1 MKKDFKIIGA
11 GVSGL
16 TLAYELLK
24 KGETVKIYESTDFV
38 GGLASTLIKDNIP
51 FDCGPHLF
59 HSAHEEIIEYWRDL
73 VGDDL
78 VEKQFFAGN
87 FVEGKFYDYPINKET
102 IKDQYLEEEIET
114 ILYELSDIDE
124 EKLASS
130 SNYSDY
136 VTNLCGPFLAEK
148 FFKKYPEKLWG
159 LKTDDLSARFAPR
172 RIEIRD
178 TRRPFHSGEGK
189 FAGIIEGGCG
199 VISNVLKE
207 KIEDLGGVINFNS
220 RVTNFYSDG
229 DGRSI
234 SVNSLEINN
243 SEVIDVRNSIII
255 STLPLNVN
263 ARLANIDTNLY
274 FRSCMLINIVIKGED
289 PFPSEFDWLYF
300 GSEDVPFHR
309 VGMQSRFSRKGLD
322 NDMHIM
328 CCEISYT
335 EKPSDKKILKWEKDS
350 IEYLVKNNLI
360 KKSKIFSINIHDA
373 GPVYPGYF
381 GGHEEE
387 VSKVNSELGRLT
399 NYYLLG
405 SLAEYAYSD
414 LQVLTAKAI
423 DLAQEL
429 STSNK
434 KIKSEIIKDETVTLP
449 SSYFKFGNE
458 LISSNK
464 IDPVFIIAEIGLC
477 HNGSVDICKKLILA
491 SKKSGF
497 NAAKIQTYVPGRI
510 SKKTR
515 TSRYYEET
523 LDAEESISSMLDR
536 IIFSND
542 ELTEIFSYAKEIQIE
557 LFSTPFDAASVELL
571 ENQNVS
577 GYKISS
583 MDLVNAPLIREV
595 CKTGKPVILSTG
607 MASMS
612 HIENALSLCLSMGV
626 SELSVLH
633 CVSSYPCPLE
643 MANLSRIK
651 RIGNSF
657 GVITGFSDHTLE
669 IITPSLAVA
678 LGARV
683 IEKHVTLG
691 KDMDGPDHNFSLV
704 PVEMKEMVALVR
716 KTEKSLISHQMDV
729 SSSELSA
736 KQNLRRSIYAAKEIK
751 SGERLNHHNLVI
763 KSPGD
768 GIPADQYDFLLDKE
782 LKVGI
787 EEDFPIKWENLF
799 D

>member
-1 MKKDFKIIGA
+1 MKKNFKIIGA

-24 KGETVKIYESTDFV
+24 KGEDVEIFESTNFV
-38 GGLASTLIKDNIP
+38 GGLASTIYKDGIP

-59 HSAHEEIIEYWRDL
+59 HSAHSEIIDYWRDL
-73 VGDDL
+73 VGNKL
-78 VEKQFFAGN
+78 VEKQFYAGN
-87 FVEGKFYDYPINKET
+87 FVDGKFYDYPINKET
-102 IKDQYLEEEIET
+102 LKEQYSKKEIE
-114 ILYELSDIDE
+114 IIQKELSNIDNK
-124 EKLASS
+124 KLASS
-130 SNYSDY
+130 NNYGEY
-136 VTNLCGPFLAEK
+136 VNNLCGPFLAEK

-159 LKTDDLSARFAPR
+159 LKTNDLSARFAPR
-172 RIEIRD
+172 RIEIREN
-178 TRRPFHSGEGK
+178 RRPFHSGEGK

-199 VISNVLKE
+199 VFSNELFKR
-207 KIEDLGGVINFNS
+207 ITDLGGVINFNS
-220 RVTNFYSDG
+220 RLSDLSFNG
-229 DGRSI
+229 KGRSL
-234 SVNSLEINN
+234 SVKSLSINKSQKIN
-243 SEVIDVRNSIII
+243 TENSIII
-255 STLPLNVN
+255 STLPLSTN
-263 ARLANIDTNLY
+263 ASLADIKTNLY

-300 GSEDVPFHR
+300 GSDDVPFHR
-309 VGMQSRFSRKGLD
+309 VGLQTRFSRKGIED
-322 NDMHIM
+322 DIYIM

-335 EKPSDKKILKWEKDS
+335 KKPSQKKIKKWEDDS
-350 IEYLVKNNLI
+350 INYLVKNNLL
-360 KKSKIFSINIHDA
+360 KESSIITTNIHDA
-373 GPVYPGYF
+373 GAVYPGYF
-381 GGHEEE
+381 SGHEEE
-387 VSKVNSELGRLT
+387 VSRINSELGRLT

-429 STSNK
+429 STFNK
-434 KIKSEIIKDETVTLP
+434 NIKSEIIKEQNITLP
-449 SSYFKFGNE
+449 SSVFNFGSE
-458 LISSNK
+458 VISASK
-464 IDPVFIIAEIGLC
+464 HDPVFIIAEIGLC
-477 HNGSVDICKKLILA
+477 HNGSVDICKRLILA
-491 SKKSGF
+491 SKNAGF
-497 NAAKIQTYVPGRI
+497 NAAKIQTYLPGRI

-536 IIFSND
+536 IIFTNK
-542 ELTEIFSYAKEIQIE
+542 ELSEIFLYAKEIGIE
-557 LFSTPFDAASVELL
+557 LFSTPFDEKSVKLL
-571 ENQNVS
+571 EEQNVS

-583 MDLVNAPLIREV
+583 MDLVNLPLIRAV

-607 MASMS
+607 MATMA
-612 HIENALSLCLSMGV
+612 HIENAINECLSLGI

-643 MANLSRIK
+643 MSNLARIK
-651 RIGNSF
+651 KISNSF

-669 IITPSLAVA
+669 TVTPSLAVTM
-678 LGARV
+678 GARV

-691 KDMDGPDHNFSLV
+691 KEMDGPDHNFSLV
-704 PVEMKEMVALVR
+704 PDEMEEMVKLLR
-716 KTEKSLISHQMDV
+716 KTEQSLRSHQMDI

-736 KQNLRRSIYAAKEIK
+736 KQNLRRSIYAATEIK
-751 SGERLNHHNLVI
+751 PGEKLSHKNLII

-782 LKVGI
+782 VKSSIKV
-787 EEDFPIKWENLF
+787 DFPIKWENLF

>member
-1 MKKDFKIIGA
+1 
-11 GVSGL
+11 
-16 TLAYELLK
+16 
-24 KGETVKIYESTDFV
+24 
-38 GGLASTLIKDNIP
+38 
-51 FDCGPHLF
+51 
-59 HSAHEEIIEYWRDL
+59 
-73 VGDDL
+73 
-78 VEKQFFAGN
+78 
-87 FVEGKFYDYPINKET
+87 
-102 IKDQYLEEEIET
+102 
-114 ILYELSDIDE
+114 
-124 EKLASS
+124 
-130 SNYSDY
+130 
-136 VTNLCGPFLAEK
+136 
-148 FFKKYPEKLWG
+148 
-159 LKTDDLSARFAPR
+159 
-172 RIEIRD
+172 
-178 TRRPFHSGEGK
+178 
-189 FAGIIEGGCG
+189 
-199 VISNVLKE
+199 
-207 KIEDLGGVINFNS
+207 
-220 RVTNFYSDG
+220 
-229 DGRSI
+229 
-234 SVNSLEINN
+234 
-243 SEVIDVRNSIII
+243 
-255 STLPLNVN
+255 
-263 ARLANIDTNLY
+263 
-274 FRSCMLINIVIKGED
+274 
-289 PFPSEFDWLYF
+289 
-300 GSEDVPFHR
+300 
-309 VGMQSRFSRKGLD
+309 
-322 NDMHIM
+322 
-328 CCEISYT
+328 
-335 EKPSDKKILKWEKDS
+335 
-350 IEYLVKNNLI
+350 
-360 KKSKIFSINIHDA
+360 
-373 GPVYPGYF
+373 
-381 GGHEEE
+381 
-387 VSKVNSELGRLT
+387 
-399 NYYLLG
+399 
-405 SLAEYAYSD
+405 
-414 LQVLTAKAI
+414 
-423 DLAQEL
+423 
-429 STSNK
+429 
-434 KIKSEIIKDETVTLP
+434 
-449 SSYFKFGNE
+449 
-458 LISSNK
+458 
-464 IDPVFIIAEIGLC
+464 
-477 HNGSVDICKKLILA
+477 
-491 SKKSGF
+491 
-497 NAAKIQTYVPGRI
+497 
-510 SKKTR
+510 
-515 TSRYYEET
+515 
-523 LDAEESISSMLDR
+523 MLDR

-651 RIGNSF
+651 RISNSF